1 MAGLALI
8 DAARLQHEPGL
19 RSRRLAT
26 CASRAL
32 RALTRRATRRLLA
45 AVCLVVAACAPASA
59 PPLEHAAYVW
69 QRQWTPAVA
78 AAVTDRTADFS
89 GLRVLALQ
97 QTAATR
103 VETAPDLAALS
114 TRGVPVRVVLR
125 MEGSRPRADA
135 AELGAA
141 MAEIVQRWRVAGV
154 RVDGVEVDHDCAS
167 AGLAQYA
174 AWLPRF
180 RAALPADLLLSI
192 TALPSWLDTPA
203 ELTQLRAAADESVLQ
218 VHALDATRRA
228 LFDSADAL
236 RWARAWQAQAPQPFR
251 IALPAYSL
259 RVRLAT
265 DGRPVAVDAEGR
277 LDASGANARER
288 HADPADVAGF
298 VRRLQNQALPG
309 LRGLLWFR
317 LPVEG
322 DRRSWAPATLAAVMR
337 GDAPRSQIAMQYID
351 RGGGLYDLALRNPA
365 DTDARAPALLELPA
379 HCGLIEGLGS
389 YRLQPGTTTL
399 HSPDPPWLKPA
410 ATLALGFARCGP
422 IEQTPGV
429 E

>member
-1 MAGLALI
+1 MQL
-8 DAARLQHEPGL
+8 
-19 RSRRLAT
+19 SRRAAHL
-26 CASRAL
+26 
-32 RALTRRATRRLLA
+32 LLA
-45 AVCLVVAACAPASA
+45 AVCAVVAACAPASP
-59 PPLEHAAYVW
+59 PPLHHAAYVW

-78 AAVTDRTADFS
+78 AAVTDRTADFA

-97 QTAATR
+97 QTARAR
-103 VETAPDLAALS
+103 VETKPDLDSLS
-114 TRGVPVRVVLR
+114 RRGLPVRVVLR

-135 AELGAA
+135 AELGVA

-167 AGLAQYA
+167 AGLADYA

-192 TALPSWLDTPA
+192 TALPSWLDAPA
-203 ELTQLRAAADESVLQ
+203 ELARLRAAADESVLQ
-218 VHALDATRRA
+218 VHALDATRLD
-228 LFDSADAL
+228 LFNRADAL
-236 RWARAWQAQAPQPFR
+236 RWAQAWQAQAPQPFH

-259 RVRLAT
+259 RVQLAA
-265 DGRPVAVDAEGR
+265 DGRPLAVDAEGA
-277 LDASGANARER
+277 LDASGAHARER

-298 VRRLQNQALPG
+298 VRTLQNNPLPG

-317 LPVEG
+317 LPVQG

-337 GDAPRSQIAMQYID
+337 RDAPPSRIALNYID
-351 RGGGLYDLALRNPA
+351 RGDGLYDLALHNPA

-379 HCGLIEGLGS
+379 HCGLIEGLGG

-399 HSPDPPWLKPA
+399 HSPDPPWLRPA
-410 ATLALGFARCGP
+410 TTVALGFARCGP
-422 IEQTPGV
+422 IESARRFAPEAESAPTRAP
-429 E
+429 ETLPKPAANP